1 MAIRK
6 PNPTM
11 TNSSI
16 PEKMDSKF
24 RYVLVAARRAEQ
36 LMQGAR
42 SYIDSASAKP
52 SRVAQ
57 EEVRM
62 GVVPWRYEEEEKQPL
77 GEATELL
84 SEAAEQAA
92 ALKASGEEQRAEEA
106 RAAAEGEAEEG
117 AEEGA
122 EKEAA
127 EEEVH

>member
-1 MAIRK
+1 MPMKK

-16 PEKMDSKF
+16 PDKMDSKF

-42 SYIDSASAKP
+42 SYIDSSSSKP

-62 GVVPWRYEEEEKQPL
+62 GVVPWRYEEEEKQSL
-77 GEATELL
+77 EEATELL

-92 ALKASGEEQRAEEA
+92 ALRSSAEEEE
-106 RAAAEGEAEEG
+106 AEDGAGEVGETEASEAEED
-117 AEEGA
+117 
-122 EKEAA
+122 